1 MRQAENITL
10 QYGGVGDALPA
21 RVQLD
26 RGRRTVVVTVDGV
39 GTSLYDFGQG
49 VASHLTLAA
58 AGCTLERLTLGETVS
73 HPERWLD
80 WVRSQAATPRPR
92 TVFTWDASP
101 DDTQLGEN
109 LLKFCEGRRLSWL
122 AERAPNSVPEGLVQ
136 MAVLSPNSAENAN
149 GLLARRKRNVA
160 GGRWSGT
167 AMSSWSHYGD
177 GQGFGRAVAVPLKA
191 ETEVRGQHGAGLAA
205 AASSVGD
212 CSGCGGGAASGLP
225 SMTAY
230 VAPGQAGGTI
240 GMAGGSMRPDGAA
253 DVSLPISGPF
263 PGATGGW
270 PGMPG
275 GPGTQPGGPGTQPG
289 RPGWPGHPVGP
300 GGPGWPGQPA
310 GPGTQ
315 PGGPGWPGHPV
326 GPGRLG
332 THPGGPGWPGQRGG
346 PGTMPAGPGT
356 MPGGP
361 GWPGQPGGPGT
372 QPGGPGWP
380 GQPVGPGGPGAQP
393 GGPGWSG
400 QPGGPGWPVQ
410 PGRPGTMHGGPGW
423 PEQPGGPGTQPGG
436 PGTMPGGP
444 GWPGQPGGPGT
455 MPGGP
460 GWPGQPG
467 GPGTMPGGPGWPGQ
481 PGGPGTQ
488 PGGPGWP
495 GQPGGPGTMP
505 GGPGWPG
512 QPGGPGTRPVGPGV
526 LTWPGTQPGAAGTV
540 IAEGKRCVMV
550 VCFVL
555 HV

>member
-1 MRQAENITL
+1 MAAAPGLPLLLLLLLALGASAAPLAEHSEQVTADSEQAANIIL
-10 QYGGVGDALPA
+10 QYGGAGDALPA

-58 AGCTLERLTLGETVS
+58 DGCTLERLTIGETVS
-73 HPERWLD
+73 DSERWLD

-92 TVFTWDASP
+92 IVFTWDASP
-101 DDTQLGEN
+101 DDTQLGDT
-109 LLKFCEGRRLSWL
+109 LIKFCEGRRLSWL
-122 AERAPNSVPEGLVQ
+122 AERAPNSVPEDLVQ
-136 MAVLSPNSAENAN
+136 MAVLSPNFAENAN

-212 CSGCGGGAASGLP
+212 CSGCGGGAAAGLP

-240 GMAGGSMRPDGAA
+240 GMADGSMRPDGAA
-253 DVSLPISGPF
+253 DVSLPITGPF

-275 GPGTQPGGPGTQPG
+275 GPGTQPGGPG
-289 RPGWPGHPVGP
+289 
-300 GGPGWPGQPA
+300 WPGQPA

-315 PGGPGWPGHPV
+315 PGGPGWPGQPA
-326 GPGRLG
+326 GPGMQ
-332 THPGGPGWPGQRGG
+332 PGGPGWPGQPAR
-346 PGTMPAGPGT
+346 PGTQ
-356 MPGGP
+356 PGGP
-361 GWPGQPGGPGT
+361 GWPGQPVGPGGPGTQPGGPGWPGQPVGPGGPGTQPGGPGT

-380 GQPVGPGGPGAQP
+380 GQPVGPGGPG
-393 GGPGWSG
+393 
-400 QPGGPGWPVQ
+400 
-410 PGRPGTMHGGPGW
+410 
-423 PEQPGGPGTQPGG
+423 
-436 PGTMPGGP
+436 
-444 GWPGQPGGPGT
+444 
-455 MPGGP
+455 
-460 GWPGQPG
+460 
-467 GPGTMPGGPGWPGQ
+467 WPGQ

-488 PGGPGWP
+488 PGDLD
-495 GQPGGPGTMP
+495 GQASLGDLEPSLEALDG
-505 GGPGWPG
+505 
-512 QPGGPGTRPVGPGV
+512 RDS
-526 LTWPGTQPGAAGTV
+526 L
-540 IAEGKRCVMV
+540 
-550 VCFVL
+550 
-555 HV
+555 